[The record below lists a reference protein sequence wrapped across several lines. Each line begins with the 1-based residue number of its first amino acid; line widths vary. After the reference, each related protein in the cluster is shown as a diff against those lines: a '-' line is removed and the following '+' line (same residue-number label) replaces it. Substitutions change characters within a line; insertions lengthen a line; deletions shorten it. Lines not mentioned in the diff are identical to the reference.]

1 MTGAEVAA
9 YGHEIVRRYLLLARA
24 EFRRQ
29 STYRLAL
36 IAGVFTNTVFGF
48 LRISALFA
56 AVRGG
61 GGSIGGYDFEQAS
74 TYVWLGQAFMAPV
87 YMFLWE
93 DIAVRV
99 RTGEVAIDLARP
111 IDLQTSYWARDL
123 GRAALQFLTRGVP
136 ILILGGLLVGLAVP
150 SSPWAYPLG
159 LVSLLLGISISF
171 VCRFG
176 MNLIAFWTVDA
187 RGFLLLYGF
196 VMNVLS
202 GFFLPVGIF
211 PGWLRT
217 IAEASPFPAMFQT
230 PIDITSGRASD
241 FAALSAIGVQL
252 AWLVALL
259 VLTRLIMSRASRRL
273 VVQGG

>member
-1 MTGAEVAA
+1 M
-9 YGHEIVRRYLLLARA
+9 RRYLLLASA

-36 IAGVFTNTVFGF
+36 VAGIFTNTVFGF

-61 GGSIGGYDFEQAS
+61 GGSIAGYDFAQAS

-87 YMFLWE
+87 YMFVWE
-93 DIAVRV
+93 DVAVRV

-111 IDLQTSYWARDL
+111 IDLQLSYWARDL
-123 GRAALQFLTRGVP
+123 GRAALQFLTRGIP
-136 ILILGGLLVGLAVP
+136 ILVLGGLLVGLTVP
-150 SSPWAYPLG
+150 GSVWSYPLG
-159 LVSLLLGISISF
+159 LISLLLGISISF

-176 MNLIAFWTVDA
+176 MNLIAFWTVEA

-202 GFFLPVGIF
+202 GFFLPVAIF
-211 PGWLRT
+211 PAWLRT
-217 IAEASPFPAMFQT
+217 VAIVSPFPAMFQT
-230 PIDITSGRASD
+230 PIDVTSGRVVD
-241 FAALSAIGVQL
+241 LDALSAVGVQL
-252 AWLVALL
+252 AWLVGLL
-259 VLTRLIMSRASRRL
+259 VLTRVVMVRAGRRL

>member
-1 MTGAEVAA
+1 M
-9 YGHEIVRRYLLLARA
+9 RRYLLLAKA

-36 IAGVFTNTVFGF
+36 VAGIFTNTVFGF

-61 GGSIGGYDFEQAS
+61 GGSIAGYDFKQAA
-74 TYVWLGQAFMAPV
+74 TYVWFGQAFMNPV
-87 YMFLWE
+87 WLGMWE

-99 RTGEVAIDLARP
+99 RTGEIAIDLARP
-111 IDLQTSYWARDL
+111 IDLQISYLARDL
-123 GRAALQFLTRGVP
+123 GRAALQLLTRGVP
-136 ILILGGLLVGLAVP
+136 ILLIGGLLVGIVTSTSLW
-150 SSPWAYPLG
+150 SYPLG
-159 LVSLLLGISISF
+159 LLSLLFGVSISF
-171 VCRFG
+171 ICRFG

-202 GFFLPVGIF
+202 GFFLPVAIF
-211 PGWLRT
+211 PNWLRT
-217 IAEASPFPAMFQT
+217 IAELSPFPSMFQT
-230 PIDITSGRASD
+230 PIDVASGRVVD
-241 FAALSAIGVQL
+241 LGALSSIAVQA
-252 AWLVALL
+252 AWLVGLV
-259 VLTRLIMSRASRRL
+259 VLTRVIMVRAGRRL